1 MRPGARRR
9 APFFALRLLPCRA
22 PAGRRRGLGTGG
34 GGGRK
39 RGLCAGLQAEF
50 TAEVER
56 LAALAAGS
64 LGTGEDLAA
73 VELAI
78 RTAMLGLGGSLL
90 ERLLAAHTCHCGPRA
105 ACGAAVAGIG
115 GQQPFQQRTTQSQHR
130 GADRQLHRR
139 QVLPGAQRPRGQRR
153 QTLYL
158 GGEFGLE
165 PGAEPPFSPSASSRA
180 EPPPA
185 AGGGSAR
192 EEAEGE
198 KGGSAPGSRPNSPPR

>member
-64 LGTGEDLAA
+64 LGTGRDLAA

-90 ERLLAAHTCHCGPRA
+90 ERLLAADTGHHGPRTD
-105 ACGAAVAGIG
+105 CGAGHQAGFVGYRDKTIDTVLGPVQVRRAYYHLSLIHISEPTRLGMISYAVFCLKKKKI
-115 GQQPFQQRTTQSQHR
+115 
-130 GADRQLHRR
+130 
-139 QVLPGAQRPRGQRR
+139 
-153 QTLYL
+153 Y
-158 GGEFGLE
+158 GE
-165 PGAEPPFSPSASSRA
+165 
-180 EPPPA
+180 
-185 AGGGSAR
+185 
-192 EEAEGE
+192 
-198 KGGSAPGSRPNSPPR
+198 